1 MASLSGAPL
10 EKPLE
15 RGKKSKHLYCVVA
28 WNRFISFMLRN
39 ILTDVTLSFA
49 LSITFGTPF
58 CHKHTHTHTRTDTQH
73 TQFWIHKHA
82 VTPCLLPSNQFETLL
97 SETFFNVP
105 LLFLL
110 PLLFNTLLYY
120 PLISS
125 LSPPCF
131 FSFICF
137 EHSGKLY
144 DFGSSHHA
152 RRFQQ
157 TGDLRDTDTLQ
168 TALTNGT
175 GHWKNRHPLLLLLP
189 PHRH

>member
-1 MASLSGAPL
+1 MLLPGTVSYLLCFEIFLLMWLWVPRCPL
-10 EKPLE
+10 LLKP
-15 RGKKSKHLYCVVA
+15 
-28 WNRFISFMLRN
+28 
-39 ILTDVTLSFA
+39 
-49 LSITFGTPF
+49 PF
-58 CHKHTHTHTRTDTQH
+58 VINTHTQTHTRTDAQH
-73 TQFWIHKHA
+73 TQFWIHKRA

-125 LSPPCF
+125 LPPPCF
-131 FSFICF
+131 VSFICF
-137 EHSGKLY
+137 EHSGTLR

-152 RRFQQ
+152 RRFQR

-168 TALTNGT
+168 TALTNSMGR
-175 GHWKNRHPLLLLLP
+175 WKNRHPLQLLP
-189 PHRH
+189 PPPHAH